1 MLVSRGYTS
10 QEQPR
15 QLRRTFLAIRKSHGD
30 NMTLLT
36 NGSNFQA
43 FPGKFLSA
51 GTETLSL
58 SNQFGDASQDMF
70 FSEYWSSKTAI
81 PAGGSAPFVVV
92 TAIKEGGFSSRI
104 AFRFNHVAN
113 ALAQKD
119 IVGTTSMVFGTSS
132 SLDIVS
138 FLNGTASLTF
148 SDVADVIAVSN
159 LEAALTMAF
168 STSANLAISVPLDC
182 TITFTFDSNTVLRG
196 IASIEVE
203 ITPFTELSPQNLA
216 NAVWSAIAA
225 SNNEVGSMGE
235 KLNDAG
241 SGSNP
246 WTEVIEG
253 GLTAADI
260 LRIILAVQAGKT
272 TIVNTGPTTN
282 TVTFRDL
289 ADTKNR
295 VDADMDGSERIAVT
309 LDGT

>member
-1 MLVSRGYTS
+1 
-10 QEQPR
+10 
-15 QLRRTFLAIRKSHGD
+15 
-30 NMTLLT
+30 MTLLA

-58 SNQFGDASQDMF
+58 ANQFGDTTNDVF
-70 FSEYWSSKTAI
+70 FSEYWSSQTAI
-81 PAGGSAPFVVV
+81 PAGGSAPFVVT

-104 AFRFNHVAN
+104 TFRFSHTAN

-119 IVGTTSMVFGTSS
+119 IVGTTSMVFDANS

-138 FLNGTASLTF
+138 FLQGLSTLTF
-148 SDVADVIAVSN
+148 SDTTDVIAVSN
-159 LEAALTMAF
+159 LDGTIPMVF

-182 TITFTFDSNTVLRG
+182 AITFAFSSNTVLRG
-196 IASIEVE
+196 TASIEVE

-241 SGSNP
+241 SASNP
-246 WTEVIEG
+246 LTEIVEG
-253 GLTAADI
+253 TLTLGDVM
-260 LRIILAVQAGKT
+260 RIILAVQAGKT

-289 ADTKNR
+289 ADSKNR
-295 VDADMDGSERIAVT
+295 VDADLDGSERIAVT